1 MQKVSLKTKA
11 KALGVLA
18 HPLRLK
24 ILEKLRGGPC
34 CVCKIF
40 PYVRAEQSNVS
51 HHLAILKRAGVLRSE
66 RRGPWIWYRIADPR
80 LYRIIDLAA
89 ACATG
94 RLAKNRH
101 AVSARLKKRRIK

>member
-1 MQKVSLKTKA
+1 MQKARLKTKA
-11 KALGVLA
+11 NALGVLA

-24 ILEKLRGGPC
+24 ILERLRNGPC

-40 PYVRAEQSNVS
+40 PYVRSEQTNVS
-51 HHLAILKRAGVLRSE
+51 HHLAILKKAGVVRSE
-66 RRGPWIWYRIADPR
+66 RQGQWIWYRIADPR

-94 RLAKNRH
+94 RLAKSQH
-101 AVSARLKKRRIK
+101 VVPALSKKGK

>member
-1 MQKVSLKTKA
+1 MRKATLKTKA
-11 KALGVLA
+11 NALDVLA

-24 ILEKLRGGPC
+24 ILEKLRAGPC

-40 PYVRAEQSNVS
+40 PYVRAKQSNVS
-51 HHLAILKRAGVLRSE
+51 HQLALLKKAGVVRSE
-66 RRGPWIWYRIADPR
+66 RRGPWVWYRIADPR

-94 RLAKNRH
+94 RLTKRQHIVPAL
-101 AVSARLKKRRIK
+101 SKKGK

>member
-1 MQKVSLKTKA
+1 MQKASLKTKA

-24 ILEKLRGGPC
+24 ILEKLRNGPC

-40 PYVRAEQSNVS
+40 PYVRSEQSNVS

-66 RRGPWIWYRIADPR
+66 RRGPWIWYRIADLR

-94 RLAKNRH
+94 RLAKNQDVLR
-101 AVSARLKKRRIK
+101 VLSQKKELK